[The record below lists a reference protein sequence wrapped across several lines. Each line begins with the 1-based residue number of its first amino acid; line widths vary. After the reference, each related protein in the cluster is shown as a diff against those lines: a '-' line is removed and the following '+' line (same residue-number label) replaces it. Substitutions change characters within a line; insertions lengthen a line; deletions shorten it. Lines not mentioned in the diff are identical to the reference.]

1 MDSGNIEHRE
11 VKLQLG
17 LPVHGGDFTVSAP
30 KMALTLNLRIGFVCE
45 DPGSCLR
52 LAFRDALSLLL
63 S

>member
-1 MDSGNIEHRE
+1 MDSGNIDHRN
-11 VKLQLG
+11 LILLG
-17 LPVHGGDFTVSAP
+17 LPVQGGDFTVSAP